1 MMVKHLLLALSC
13 AIATLFPLHSA
24 QAAGKVALT
33 GDVKV
38 VRMVGQSGAE
48 KETLSEPTKVVP
60 GDKLVFTTHY
70 SNDTGEEVD
79 DFVITNPIPEQ
90 VTLSEEGDF
99 TVSVDGGKNFG
110 QLAALSTKA
119 SDGTAGAATLND
131 VTHIRWALPKL
142 KPGATGSVRF
152 SAVIR

>member
-13 AIATLFPLHSA
+13 AISTVFPIHSA

-38 VRMVGQSGAE
+38 VRMAGQVGAE

-70 SNDTGEEVD
+70 RNDTGEEVD
-79 DFVITNPIPEQ
+79 NFVITNPIPEQ
-90 VTLSEEGDF
+90 VTLTETGDF
-99 TVSVDGGKNFG
+99 TVSVDGGESFG
-110 QLAALSTKA
+110 QLAALSRKTN
-119 SDGTAGAATLND
+119 DGTIEAATLND
-131 VTHIRWALPKL
+131 VTHIRWVLPKL